1 MSNAEIRAFED
12 AGRMSAVWSPEG
24 YDGKTH
30 YADVLKALLPAT
42 VLLAIATA
50 LLLTLLSI

>member
-12 AGRMSAVWSPEG
+12 AGRMSMVWSPEG

-50 LLLTLLSI
+50 LLLTMLS